1 MAKRKD
7 AESRPDRKFNRA
19 LSRLA
24 KRCQPKPKL
33 GRTELNHI
41 PILKSNALGN
51 SRSVNEQGRF
61 RLVLGDD
68 PLFPCILQ
76 REMMRPNTLGLAAV
90 MAIIRLAKREGKTAR
105 LYLLL
110 RCIPVQPF
118 DANLQKI
125 LELLE
130 DDQSPTSK
138 WAGVASKKTLQ
149 QGKLTLKEYLPQLQA
164 LLDAENLKVGDKI
177 LFTAEKMNG
186 QFTITEIKS
195 AP

>member
-1 MAKRKD
+1 MFCDLSNSAQQPSYQPHLAECNKAKG
-7 AESRPDRKFNRA
+7 RPNRNFYLA
-19 LSRLA
+19 LARLA

-33 GRTELNHI
+33 GRTEFNHI

-76 REMMRPNTLGLAAV
+76 REMMRPNTLGLDAV

-110 RCIPVQPF
+110 RCIPVQPL

-125 LELLE
+125 LESTTMR
-130 DDQSPTSK
+130 SP
-138 WAGVASKKTLQ
+138 G
-149 QGKLTLKEYLPQLQA
+149 
-164 LLDAENLKVGDKI
+164 
-177 LFTAEKMNG
+177 
-186 QFTITEIKS
+186 
-195 AP
+195 

>member
-1 MAKRKD
+1 MFCDLSNSTQQPSYQPHLAKCNKTKG
-7 AESRPDRKFNRA
+7 RPNRNFYLA
-19 LSRLA
+19 LARLA

-33 GRTELNHI
+33 GRTEFNHI

-76 REMMRPNTLGLAAV
+76 REMMRPNTLGLDAV

-125 LELLE
+125 LESTTMR
-130 DDQSPTSK
+130 SP
-138 WAGVASKKTLQ
+138 G
-149 QGKLTLKEYLPQLQA
+149 
-164 LLDAENLKVGDKI
+164 
-177 LFTAEKMNG
+177 
-186 QFTITEIKS
+186 
-195 AP
+195 